1 MERTI
6 GNFTKQGTLDFPL
19 DCETLEMLQDNAS
32 LLALLGNIAGDKV
45 VLCGCEKIDAIDGEE
60 RNEGYVYMK
69 TQAYPNGEILR
80 WEGGPTINGMHIYTE
95 DVRVQAMGNDYP
107 SAYTKRRLAP
117 GIGSENYA
125 WEDFT
130 DLKNVKELMTEINA
144 LQAKVIELEPKP
156 ALLGIIEMW
165 AGKKVPEGYA
175 LCDGRELD
183 AKEYGALYEAIGT
196 TFNSSA
202 DYNGNS
208 VTTTEGYF
216 RLPDLRGRFIVGENE
231 RDTDYSKKGNVGGSK
246 KHTLTG
252 NEIPSHSHAIKTG
265 LLNVDGGDYVETL
278 QPSFRTNVG
287 GTYVLTDTAGGGN
300 AHENRPPYYVLAY
313 IMRVKQ

>member
-1 MERTI
+1 MERII
-6 GNFTKQGTLDFPL
+6 GNFTNQGTMDFPL
-19 DCETLEMLQDNAS
+19 DCETLEMLQENAS

-45 VLCGCEKIDAIDGEE
+45 VLCGCENKGAIDGEE
-60 RNEGYVYMK
+60 RREGYVYLK
-69 TQAYPNGEILR
+69 TTAYPQGEILK
-80 WEGGPTINGMHIYTE
+80 WVGGPTAGGMCLRTE
-95 DVRVQAMGNDYP
+95 DVRVQAMGNDYEN
-107 SAYTKRRLAP
+107 AYTKRWLEP
-117 GIGSENYA
+117 GTGSENYS

-130 DLKNVKELMTEINA
+130 DLRNVKALMGEIKA
-144 LQAKVIELEPKP
+144 LQAKVVELEPKP
-156 ALLGIIEMW
+156 ALLGVIEMW

-208 VTTTEGYF
+208 VTTTDGYF

-231 RDTDYSKKGNVGGSK
+231 RDTDYSKKGNAGGSK
-246 KHTLTG
+246 MYTLTV
-252 NEIPSHSHAIKTG
+252 NEMPSHFHEISTGVFVQSGLNNETTVNSNIKNSSRQG
-265 LLNVDGGDYVETL
+265 
-278 QPSFRTNVG
+278 
-287 GTYVLTDTAGGGN
+287 VLSTDATGGGK

-313 IMRVKQ
+313 IMRIKQ